1 MKNYSD
7 CTLMYNISED
17 KRYHEINEKNYNK
30 MQEALDAAGIL
41 LNVENGVLRLSIY
54 QYGYDRKQKR
64 NAGRKKKRVWKEEY
78 GKCDLYRY
86 SDIVYMM
93 QSMKDQEIAAKI
105 EMPIATFYRHKK
117 ALKESVYYVSL
128 DLNKLKNKEYLDSV
142 DYNFVF

>member
-17 KRYHEINEKNYNK
+17 KRYGEINEKNYNK
-30 MQEALDAAGIL
+30 MKEALDAVGIL

-54 QYGYDRKQKR
+54 QDGYDRKQKR
-64 NAGRKKKRVWKEEY
+64 NAGRKKKRVWKEED

-93 QSMKDQEIAAKI
+93 QFMKDQEIAAKI

-117 ALKESVYYVSL
+117 TLKESVYYVSL

-142 DYNFVF
+142 HYNFLF